1 FEPEP
6 MRGSKGMKPLQRGIP
21 RPHPTLNNPWVLA
34 HILSIFLGEAFFAIA
49 FLAGVMYI
57 FQENQLKSKI
67 IGSHLK
73 KLPSLITLDR
83 INHLSLLLGFPLL
96 TLSLVI
102 GFVLA
107 KEIWSDGWIWGAKE
121 TWSTVTWLL
130 YAFLINGRLSLGWRG
145 RRAALG
151 AVIGFC
157 IVVLTFIVGY
167 LFPGQHRFE

>member
-1 FEPEP
+1 ENSRNPP
-6 MRGSKGMKPLQRGIP
+6 KKPP
-21 RPHPTLNNPWVLA
+21 PTR
-34 HILSIFLGEAFFAIA
+34 
-49 FLAGVMYI
+49 
-57 FQENQLKSKI
+57 
-67 IGSHLK
+67 
-73 KLPSLITLDR
+73 TLER
-83 INHLSLLLGFPLL
+83 INHPSLLLGFPLL